1 MSLGLT
7 GCLTIGVKV
16 RKEIVYSSIA
26 KHVEEGKGLMRIATN
41 EEIPVHVDGTDIG
54 VVEKDVGGYYL
65 LHARD
70 LRLVHRKLSNAVE

>member
-1 MSLGLT
+1 
-7 GCLTIGVKV
+7 
-16 RKEIVYSSIA
+16 
-26 KHVEEGKGLMRIATN
+26 MRIATN